1 MDVVYTWH
9 MHHEGSG
16 YNGNDDDKRYE
27 SKNKLFSSLELYYI
41 TDVVIMT
48 YQ

>member
-1 MDVVYTWH
+1 MDVVYTGH
-9 MHHEGSG
+9 MYLEVSG

-41 TDVVIMT
+41 ADVVIRT

>member
-9 MHHEGSG
+9 MYLEVSG
-16 YNGNDDDKRYE
+16 YNGNDDKRYE
-27 SKNKLFSSLELYYI
+27 SKNKLFLSLELYYI
-41 TDVVIMT
+41 ADVVIRT